1 MSSKKFA
8 FPDTEVYTGYSSVLT
23 LIIETHML
31 LKTDIVCL
39 RWQPIRS
46 QYLLL
51 LLNQEEFH
59 IGFHSWEWPQFP

>member
-1 MSSKKFA
+1 MFA

-23 LIIETHML
+23 LIIETHNL
-31 LKTDIVCL
+31 LEIDIVCL

-59 IGFHSWEWPQFP
+59 IALHSWEWPQFP